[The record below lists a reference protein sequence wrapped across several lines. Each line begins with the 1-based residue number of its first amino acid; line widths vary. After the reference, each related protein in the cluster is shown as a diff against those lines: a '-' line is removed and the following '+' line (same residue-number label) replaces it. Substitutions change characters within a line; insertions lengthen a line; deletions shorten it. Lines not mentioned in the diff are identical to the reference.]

1 MNPGWQHVTL
11 FTQPVVLRLSQIKP
25 TRLRAT
31 RLIAQAFTLSVALF
45 LATGLLGKAADAQN
59 TYTVTS
65 TNDDVDAA
73 LGDENCETSNGEC
86 TFRAAI
92 NEANQSTAVDTI
104 EFGDLSAEGSAVI
117 FPATPLPNVSE
128 TTIIDGT
135 TEPNY
140 TAGEGPVVALDGDS
154 ISGSGSN
161 GLVFY
166 GEDAS
171 ASHLKALAIIN
182 FSGEGIQIQ
191 RGAQEVTIEE
201 CYIGVRPDGTTA
213 AGNGGSGIWIGSN
226 NNQIGTSDGGNLIS
240 GNGNIG
246 IEISGEEN
254 EVRENLI
261 GVTANADAPLPNGS
275 GSFEE
280 GGVIVSN
287 GPGNALIDNV
297 IAGNDGQGIFI
308 KGRSYRNSI
317 RSNYVGTSQALS
329 DLGNTFN
336 GIRVDSSPESNDG
349 EVEVYDNIVGFN
361 RIYGISIN
369 GNYVDISNNY
379 IGTTPDGAN
388 IGNYITG
395 LRVAARHVVVGSSE
409 VGGEEQPGNVIGFNG
424 FSGIR
429 MLEGR
434 DNIVRGNYIG
444 TNRERHDFDNQDIGI
459 EIRAR
464 GAESAG
470 HVIGYGFD
478 EVVPPDPSPSNG
490 GQGNVIAH
498 NEAKGIDLV
507 EKGGTVS
514 GNAVR
519 GNSIH
524 SNGRD
529 NDEDVGI
536 DLGDDGATEND
547 AGDGDEGS
555 NNLQNA
561 PEIDADQIDYD
572 SDAEEVT
579 VRYKVDTDPSHADF
593 GSEGLKIDFY
603 VTGTGSGGE
612 GKRHLYTDRYPE
624 SEATSFREITF
635 ETPAGA
641 NVSESDRI
649 VATAT
654 DAEGNTSEFT
664 APPGAKLSVELAK
677 FEGSQVGESEIELI
691 WETTLETNSD
701 GFEVQHKR
709 KEGSWSKIGF
719 VESKAEGGTS
729 AEAKRYKFV
738 AEGLPVGTHQ
748 FRLKQ
753 LDLDGSAYVHNPVTV
768 ELGMQEARRL
778 SPPAPHPVSAQSTIS
793 FAVKEQIDTRVA
805 LYNILGQ
812 EVAILYE
819 GTPGAEEQQT
829 VQLDASGLSSGI
841 YMLRLEAGGKA
852 KTRRVTVVQ

>member
-1 MNPGWQHVTL
+1 MNPGWQRVTL
-11 FTQPVVLRLSQIKP
+11 FTQPVALRLFQIEP
-25 TRLRAT
+25 TRPQASGLLAR
-31 RLIAQAFTLSVALF
+31 AFTLSVALF
-45 LATGLLGKAADAQN
+45 LATGLLGKAAYAQN

-65 TNDDVDAA
+65 TSDGIDAA
-73 LGDENCETSNGEC
+73 PGDANCETSNGEC

-92 NEANQSTAVDTI
+92 EEANQSTAVDTI

-117 FPATPLPNVSE
+117 FPDTPLPNVNE
-128 TTIIDGT
+128 TTVIDGT
-135 TEPNY
+135 TEPSH
-140 TAGEGPVVALDGDS
+140 TAGEGPVVALDGAS
-154 ISGSGSN
+154 ISESGSN

-171 ASHLKALAIIN
+171 ASRLKALAIIN

-213 AGNGGSGIWIGSN
+213 AGNGGSGIWIGSS

-246 IEISGEEN
+246 IEISGEGN
-254 EVRENLI
+254 EVRGNLI
-261 GVTANADAPLPNGS
+261 GVTADADAPLPNGS
-275 GSFEE
+275 DSFKE

-287 GPGNALIDNV
+287 ASGNALIGNV
-297 IAGNDGQGIFI
+297 IAANEGQGIFI
-308 KGRSYRNSI
+308 KGRSYQNSI
-317 RSNYVGTSQALS
+317 RSNYVGTSQGLS
-329 DLGNTFN
+329 NLGNTFN
-336 GIRVDSSPESNDG
+336 GIRVDSSPESEDG
-349 EVEVYDNIVGFN
+349 GTEIYDNIIGFN

-369 GNYVDISNNY
+369 GNYVDIANNY
-379 IGTTPDGAN
+379 VGTTPEGAN
-388 IGNYITG
+388 IGNYTSG
-395 LRVAARHVVVGSSE
+395 LRIAARQVVVGSAQ

-429 MLEGR
+429 MLEGS

-444 TNRERHDFDNQDIGI
+444 TNRERHDLGNHGAGI

-464 GAESAG
+464 GAESTG

-490 GQGNVIAH
+490 EQGNVIAH
-498 NEAKGIDLV
+498 NEEKGIFLV

-514 GNAVR
+514 GNALR
-519 GNSIH
+519 GNSLH
-524 SNGRD
+524 NNGRD

-536 DLGDDGATEND
+536 DLRDDGATEND
-547 AGDGDEGS
+547 AGDGDEGV

-572 SDAEEVT
+572 SNAEEVT
-579 VRYKVDTDPSHADF
+579 VRYKVDTDPSHAEF

-603 VTGTGSGGE
+603 VTGTESGGE

-641 NVSESDRI
+641 SVSESDRI

-654 DAEGNTSEFT
+654 DAGGNTSEFT
-664 APPGAKLSVELAK
+664 APPGAKLSVELAT
-677 FEGSQVGESEIELI
+677 FEGSQVEESGIELI
-691 WETTLETNSD
+691 WETALETNSD

-709 KEGSWSKIGF
+709 EGGSWSEIGF

-729 AEAKRYKFV
+729 AETKRYKFT

-748 FRLKQ
+748 FRLEQ
-753 LDLDGSAYVHNPVTV
+753 VDLDGSVYVHDPITV
-768 ELGMQEARRL
+768 ELGMQNARHL
-778 SPPAPHPVSAQSTIS
+778 SHPAPHPVSNQSAIS

-805 LYNILGQ
+805 LYNVLGQ

-819 GTPGAEEQQT
+819 GTPKAEEEQT
-829 VQLDASGLSSGI
+829 LQLDASGLSSGI
-841 YMLRLEAGGKA
+841 YMLRLEAGGKM
-852 KTRRVTVVQ
+852 KTRRVTVVR